1 MGTNIVDVAV
11 KWERATLSL
20 GKTTPLHPLTNGLEP
35 APGTVLIADDDPD
48 FRGLLVHRAERMGL
62 RIVEARDGNAAM
74 DQLGEHPFDV
84 LILDLYMP
92 GKTGLEVF
100 EAARRID
107 TEIQALVMTGNASVE
122 TAVEALR
129 AGAYDYLMKPL
140 ESLAVFELS
149 LTRALEHRH
158 LLREN
163 ARLFSEVQR
172 LAVTDPLT
180 GLFNRHK
187 LNESL
192 ITEVERGQRYQ
203 RPLSAIM
210 IDLDDLK
217 HINDRHGHPA
227 GDAVLV
233 SVATRIEKQIRRID
247 IATRYGGDEFLVL
260 LPEADQSVAEQVA
273 DRIAREIAEIPDKG
287 GGAVS
292 ASIGV
297 AQLSEK
303 TRSPE
308 GFLRQVDQA
317 LYEAKRAGGGCIRV
331 ATSTNGR

>member
-1 MGTNIVDVAV
+1 
-11 KWERATLSL
+11 
-20 GKTTPLHPLTNGLEP
+20 
-35 APGTVLIADDDPD
+35 
-48 FRGLLVHRAERMGL
+48 MGL
-62 RIVEARDGNAAM
+62 DIAEARDGSVAM
-74 DQLGEHPFDV
+74 EMLGEHPFDV

-92 GKTGLEVF
+92 GNTGLEVF
-100 EAARRID
+100 EAARRLD
-107 TEIQALVMTGNASVE
+107 PEVQALVMTGNASVE

-140 ESLAVFELS
+140 ESLAVFELA

-158 LLREN
+158 LIREN
-163 ARLFSEVQR
+163 ERLFSEVQR

-192 ITEVERGQRYQ
+192 NVEVERGQRYQ

-217 HINDRHGHPA
+217 GINDHFGHPV
-227 GDAVLV
+227 GDEVLV
-233 SVATRIEKQIRRID
+233 SVADRIERQIRRID

-260 LPEADQSVAEQVA
+260 LPEADQATAERVA
-273 DRIAREIAEIPDKG
+273 DRIAQEIADIPDKG
-287 GGAVS
+287 GAVVS

-297 AQLSEK
+297 AQLTEK
-303 TRSPE
+303 TKSPE

-331 ATSTNGR
+331 AASLNGR